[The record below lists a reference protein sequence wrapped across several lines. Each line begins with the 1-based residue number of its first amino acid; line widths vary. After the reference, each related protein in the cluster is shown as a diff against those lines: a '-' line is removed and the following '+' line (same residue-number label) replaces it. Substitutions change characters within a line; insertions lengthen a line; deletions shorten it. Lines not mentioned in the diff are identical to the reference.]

1 TANPADE
8 FALIE
13 FNDRVRLAVG
23 LTDRVEDIQS
33 RLAST
38 QAKGRTALLDAI
50 YLAVGTMKRARH
62 QRKAVIIL
70 SDGGDNS
77 SRYSVTETVGMVRE
91 ADVQV
96 FAIAIGRDTD
106 SPGLAFEEIEGP
118 ELLRQIAELTGGRS
132 FAVKR
137 ADGLRAAAVQISD
150 ILRHQY
156 VLGY

>member
-1 TANPADE
+1 
-8 FALIE
+8 
-13 FNDRVRLAVG
+13 
-23 LTDRVEDIQS
+23 
-33 RLAST
+33 
-38 QAKGRTALLDAI
+38 
-50 YLAVGTMKRARH
+50 
-62 QRKAVIIL
+62 
-70 SDGGDNS
+70 
-77 SRYSVTETVGMVRE
+77 MVRE

-156 VLGY
+156 VLGYTPSTMETDGRYHRVQVKTQGVEGVRLFWRLGYHAPVN